1 MSAYD
6 SNTIAFGIPS
16 RVRETVGNS
25 PRISNDV
32 LGLLNRK
39 PNSIINMGAKMPFG
53 LSQFLPL
60 DNDELGKDLD
70 AIRQVQGSM
79 DVNDGSTM
87 FSLIAKTQDADQA
100 ESLEANLQ
108 AMQMVFSRILSGM
121 KGNDKKVYGRTLGN
135 MEISRESD
143 EIIIDLAVPQTDID
157 VIIGKK

>member
-1 MSAYD
+1 
-6 SNTIAFGIPS
+6 
-16 RVRETVGNS
+16 
-25 PRISNDV
+25 
-32 LGLLNRK
+32 
-39 PNSIINMGAKMPFG
+39 MPFG